1 MLVYLSIILLFIIS
15 GYVLNLIIELLN
27 LKRLKTQLP
36 EEFKNIYNQNEY
48 EKSQKY
54 TKEKTKFALFIAT
67 IEILILIPFI
77 VFGGFNFLDKIIRQ
91 FKFNDIISGVL
102 FSLLLIILIALFK
115 LPFSAYSTFIIEE
128 KYGFNRTSVKTF
140 IIDIIKSF
148 LLLLIIGIPVLAL
161 ILWFFEFFGSLAW
174 LYVWGFVSLFQI
186 FMLFIAPVIIM
197 PLFNK
202 YTPLEDSDL
211 KTEIEEYADNQNF
224 KLKGIYKMD
233 GSKRSSKSNAF
244 FTGFGKFKRIVLFD
258 TLIEKQSKDEL
269 LSILAHEMGHY
280 KLKHIYKTILISF
293 AETGLLLFILSIFLK
308 NEYLFEAFRM
318 EHISVYASLVFFGFL
333 YAPVSEIVGILSN
346 ILSRKYEYQ
355 ADNYSVRTIGKSN
368 AFISALK
375 KLSVDNLAN
384 LTPHPLKVFIEYSH
398 PPVLKRIRNI
408 KNIKVE

>member
-355 ADNYSVRTIGKSN
+355 ADNYAVRTIGKSN

-375 KLSVDNLAN
+375 KLSVDNLTN

-398 PPVLKRIRNI
+398 PPVLKRIKNI

>member
-1 MLVYLSIILLFIIS
+1 MIVYLSIILFFIIS

-27 LKRLKTQLP
+27 IKRLKTQLP
-36 EEFKNIYNQNEY
+36 EVFKNIYNQNEY

-54 TKEKTKFALFIAT
+54 TREKTKFALFIAT

-91 FKFNDIISGVL
+91 FNFNDIISGVL
-102 FSLLLIILIALFK
+102 FSMLLIILISLFK
-115 LPFSAYSTFIIEE
+115 IPFSAYSTFIIEE

-140 IIDIIKSF
+140 LIDIIKSF
-148 LLLLIIGIPVLAL
+148 LLLLIIGIPVLTL

-202 YTPLEDSDL
+202 YTPLEDSEL
-211 KTEIEEYADNQNF
+211 KTDIEEYADNQNF

-269 LSILAHEMGHY
+269 LTILAHEMGHY
-280 KLKHIYKTILISF
+280 KLKHIYKIMLISF
-293 AETGLLLFILSIFLK
+293 VETGLLLFILSIFLK

-346 ILSRKYEYQ
+346 IVSRKYEYQ
-355 ADNYSVRTIGKSN
+355 ADNYAIRTIGKSN
-368 AFISALK
+368 AFISALQ
-375 KLSVDNLAN
+375 KLSVDNLTN

-398 PPVLKRIRNI
+398 PPVLERIKNI

>member
-1 MLVYLSIILLFIIS
+1 MIVYLSIILFFILS
-15 GYVLNLIIELLN
+15 GYLLNLIIELLN
-27 LKRLKTQLP
+27 LKRVKTQLP

-67 IEILILIPFI
+67 IETLILIPFI

-91 FKFNDIISGVL
+91 FKFNDIISGVF
-102 FSLLLIILIALFK
+102 FSLLLIILISLLK

-148 LLLLIIGIPVLAL
+148 LLLLIIGVPVLAL

-186 FMLFIAPVIIM
+186 FMLFISPVIIM

-202 YTPLEDSDL
+202 YTPLEDGDL

-280 KLKHIYKTILISF
+280 KLKHIYKIMFISF

-333 YAPVSEIVGILSN
+333 YAPVSEIIGILSN
-346 ILSRKYEYQ
+346 IISRKYEYQ
-355 ADNYSVRTIGKSN
+355 ADNYAVRTIGKSN
-368 AFISALK
+368 AFISAMK
-375 KLSVDNLAN
+375 KLSVDNLTN